1 MGRLPRRCAPRPDGN
16 TRQKRIELFWRDH
29 PWPPIIQDWITT
41 NHFAPLTTI
50 LLSIA
55 PIFLVILLGHALR
68 RGGIPSIEFWN
79 LNDRLVYW
87 VLIPSLLFNTV
98 STMTITADLVGAY
111 ALVILG
117 GFSVAFG
124 FGLLMTRFCVDLPAG
139 TSVLQG
145 AARHNTFIAMA
156 IAERMYGAEGLAFAA
171 LASAILIPVT
181 NLTVVPSLAV
191 LLKKGE
197 EQNLVLVV
205 AKELLRNPFLLA
217 VGTGFLVNLSGVGEI
232 PVLHEVARL
241 LGSAALPIV
250 LLCVGAN
257 IRVRK
262 MATSARPMLMSIV
275 GKMLVFPLVIF
286 ILSRWI
292 GLNETETLVA
302 MLFGAAPTAASGFT
316 LAREMGGDAPLMAA
330 IITIQT
336 LVSFLTMPL
345 TIIWASRF
353 FA

>member
-1 MGRLPRRCAPRPDGN
+1 MACIDAGWLASFSPPPPYSGKRATSGFGSYNRSS
-16 TRQKRIELFWRDH
+16 TRFSSGLHRVS
-29 PWPPIIQDWITT
+29 
-41 NHFAPLTTI
+41 TI
-50 LLSIA
+50 LISIA

-68 RGGIPSIEFWN
+68 RGGFPSIEFWN

-87 VLIPSLLFNTV
+87 VLIPSLLFHTV
-98 STMTITADLVGAY
+98 STMTISADLVGSY
-111 ALVILG
+111 ALVIFG
-117 GFSVAFG
+117 GFAAAFL
-124 FGLLMTRFCVDLPAG
+124 FGLLSTRFCDDMPAG

-156 IAERMYGAEGLAFAA
+156 VAERMYGAEGLAFAA
-171 LASAILIPVT
+171 LASALLIPVT
-181 NLTVVPSLAV
+181 NLSVVPSLAV
-191 LLKKGE
+191 LLPRNDGQK
-197 EQNLVLVV
+197 LLLVV
-205 AKELLRNPFLLA
+205 TRELVRNPLLLA
-217 VGTGFLVNLSGVGEI
+217 VGIGIAVNLTGVGRI
-232 PVLHEVARL
+232 AVIHDVARI

-262 MATSARPMLMSIV
+262 MATSARPMVLSIL

-286 ILSRWI
+286 ALSRWI
-292 GLNETETLVA
+292 GLNETETMVA

-336 LVSFLTMPL
+336 LVAFITMPL
-345 TIIWASRF
+345 TILWAGRF
-353 FA
+353 FS